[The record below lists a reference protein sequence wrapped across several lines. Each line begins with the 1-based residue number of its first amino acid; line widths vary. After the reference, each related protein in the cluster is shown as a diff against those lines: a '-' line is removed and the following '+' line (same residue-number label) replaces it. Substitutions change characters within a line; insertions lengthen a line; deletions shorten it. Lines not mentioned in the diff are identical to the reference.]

1 MYTFTVWMYIYAFT
15 YSLST
20 HTDNIFPSPS
30 RMYSIMS
37 AGIFV
42 CLFIPVAG
50 PVPTT

>member
-1 MYTFTVWMYIYAFT
+1 MFTVCMYIYMHL
-15 YSLST
+15 YILSL